1 MYKTLLF
8 LLRFFIFFFSCV
20 VIKVL
25 HPSPV
30 LPISLR
36 LFIVV
41 IFFFFFVNT
50 YHIIAEL
57 PLYSDC
63 LQILKSLLYPRVM
76 HTVLVIIIFLS
87 LFLDY
92 ACPIKKIL
100 VVLLYFIF
108 IKLKNSKRLKI
119 GLLVDCFPHPHP
131 SPSIDVCFPL
141 QD

>member
-1 MYKTLLF
+1 MHIVLVIIIFLSLF
-8 LLRFFIFFFSCV
+8 LD
-20 VIKVL
+20 
-25 HPSPV
+25 
-30 LPISLR
+30 
-36 LFIVV
+36 
-41 IFFFFFVNT
+41 
-50 YHIIAEL
+50 YA
-57 PLYSDC
+57 
-63 LQILKSLLYPRVM
+63 
-76 HTVLVIIIFLS
+76 VIIIFLS